1 MEFRL
6 SITLGNDAM
15 RTPEDVGI
23 ALREVR
29 ARIGA
34 HLDYFDSDTSGTIR
48 DANGNT
54 VGTWEV
60 VGE

>member
-15 RTPEDVGI
+15 QTPEDVGI
-23 ALREVR
+23 ALREVG
-29 ARIGA
+29 AKLGNVAEFTPGDVVRIK
-34 HLDYFDSDTSGTIR
+34 DV
-48 DANGNT
+48 NGNT

-60 VGE
+60 VE

>member
-6 SITLGNDAM
+6 TITLGNDAM
-15 RTPEDVGI
+15 RTSQDVAD
-23 ALREVR
+23 ALQQVR
-29 ARIGA
+29 TKISGYPS
-34 HLDYFDSDTSGTIR
+34 YFESDTSGTIK

-60 VGE
+60 VE